1 MDGGAPAKAP
11 RRPSGAAGH
20 NRVLVKRNGGGG
32 GRRRNPLCKLMNR
45 LLLACALALLA
56 AAPLAAQPDIIGF
69 DIQFGREYY
78 DAGDS
83 LFISIPAA
91 NSGTAPAPAFPAA
104 VYLSDDRVVTPDDTL
119 LARVTLPGVAPQM
132 NTSAGVRVRLPPDL
146 VRGAYYVLVHLDDP
160 DTVAE
165 TDETNNRSIGR
176 FTANRVFEGPD
187 LIPANAENEDPVTEP
202 GGRVTV
208 EYEVI
213 NGGRAD
219 VGDFDAAFFLIAG
232 TELTVP
238 RAEWRLLERETLG
251 GLESGERDSESE
263 QFTIPANVAP
273 GTYTLFLVLDD
284 RNRIAE
290 RTEINNEFA
299 MGLTVTG
306 TTAGE
311 PAPDVSALGLRAS
324 PNPAGA
330 SVEIAYTL
338 AEAGPVRLAVYDALG
353 RRVAVV
359 SEGERGAGSHAE
371 TVDASGLPPGVYVA
385 RLAAPGGASSAQ
397 FTVVR

>member
-1 MDGGAPAKAP
+1 MT
-11 RRPSGAAGH
+11 
-20 NRVLVKRNGGGG
+20 
-32 GRRRNPLCKLMNR
+32 R
-45 LLLACALALLA
+45 LLLAYALLA
-56 AAPLAAQPDIIGF
+56 AAPLAAQPDLAGRTV
-69 DIQFGREYY
+69 IQLGRDHY

-83 LFISIPAA
+83 VFVSVRASNA
-91 NSGTAPAPAFPAA
+91 GTAPAPDFPAA
-104 VYLSDDRVVTPDDTL
+104 VYLSTDRVITPDDTL
-119 LARVTLPGVAPQM
+119 LARVTVPGVAPQR
-132 NTSAGVRVRLPPDL
+132 NTSAAATVRLPPDL
-146 VRGAYYVLVHLDDP
+146 ARGAYYVLVRLDDP

-165 TDETNNRSIGR
+165 TDETNNVNIDR

-187 LIPANAENEDPVTEP
+187 LIAVDAENEDPVTEP

-213 NGGRAD
+213 NGGRSD
-219 VGDFDAAFFLIAG
+219 VGDFDAAFFLLAG
-232 TELTVP
+232 TELTAP

-263 QFTIPANVAP
+263 QFTVPANVAP
-273 GTYTLFLVLDD
+273 GAYMLVLVLDD

-290 RTEINNEFA
+290 RTEINNQFF

-311 PAPDVSALGLRAS
+311 PAPGASALGLRAS

-338 AEAGPVRLAVYDALG
+338 AEAGPVRLVVYDALG
-353 RRVAVV
+353 RAVAVV
-359 SEGERGAGSHAE
+359 AEGARGAGSHAE
-371 TVDASGLPPGVYVA
+371 ALDASSLPPGVYAA
-385 RLAAPGGASSAQ
+385 RLAAPGGASSVR
-397 FTVVR
+397 FTVTR